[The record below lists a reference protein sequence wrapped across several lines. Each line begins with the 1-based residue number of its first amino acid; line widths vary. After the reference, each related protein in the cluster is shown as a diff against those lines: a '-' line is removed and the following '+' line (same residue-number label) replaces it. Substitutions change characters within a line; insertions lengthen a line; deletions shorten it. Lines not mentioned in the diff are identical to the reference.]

1 MLEVSGIVK
10 TFGGMRVLDGA
21 SLTVGD
27 GEAAGLV
34 GASGCGKSTL
44 ARVIAGLVTPE
55 AGEAVLDGKTLFAP
69 GVKYD
74 RKAGVG
80 VQLVFQQP
88 HAALDPALRVGDGV
102 KELIRFHKLASRK
115 EVAALAMKMCG
126 TVELES
132 DVLGHFP
139 HQISGGE
146 AQRIAVGKALLLSPR
161 VLILD
166 EATSMLDVST
176 QANILAV
183 IKRETAAKGASVL
196 MISHDAELVGAYCG
210 RVYEMREGIL
220 SERNEK

>member
-21 SLTVGD
+21 ALTVGD
-27 GEAAGLV
+27 GETVGLV

-74 RKAGVG
+74 RKAGIG

-88 HAALDPALRVGDGV
+88 HAALDPVLRVGDGV
-102 KELIRFHKLASRK
+102 KELIRFHKLASGK

-220 SERNEK
+220 SERKEK

>member
-10 TFGGMRVLDGA
+10 TFGGVRVLDGA

-27 GEAAGLV
+27 GEAVGLV

-55 AGEAVLDGKTLFAP
+55 AGEAVLDGKTLFAH

-74 RKAGVG
+74 RKAGIG
-80 VQLVFQQP
+80 VQLVFQPP

-102 KELIRFHKLASRK
+102 KELIRFHKLASGK

-220 SERNEK
+220 SERKEK